1 MIGTTS
7 WILWGHL
14 AGIRILVS
22 ETDRRALLLELSGDR
37 RLPTLNFI
45 GSEFSKSSTYQALP
59 VSVIGPVSIESSQ
72 SDSDPKNNPSTS
84 SVTSLADFV
93 FFPLHALDLAQ

>member
-37 RLPTLNFI
+37 RLPTYLALI
-45 GSEFSKSSTYQALP
+45 LLLVSTLHGVRSKVNLLLGLVEPLLRS
-59 VSVIGPVSIESSQ
+59 SVIV
-72 SDSDPKNNPSTS
+72 
-84 SVTSLADFV
+84 
-93 FFPLHALDLAQ
+93 DLQILII